1 VAEAERAAAAEAT
14 AAAEEEAARQKAECV
29 TWGVGSFQCPRKY
42 CEPKETM
49 HNMDALFDG
58 KVRWEGRN
66 PNPIPMPNAIPD
78 PDLRITLVLT
88 PNPNPQP

>member
-1 VAEAERAAAAEAT
+1 MAAVRRGSEAEHEAAIRVEAAEARAEAAEAAAA
-14 AAAEEEAARQKAECV
+14 AAEEAARQKAECI

-58 KVRWEGRN
+58 KVCCEGRN
-66 PNPIPMPNAIPD
+66 P
-78 PDLRITLVLT
+78 
-88 PNPNPQP
+88 

>member
-1 VAEAERAAAAEAT
+1 MAEAERTAAAEA
-14 AAAEEEAARQKAECV
+14 AAAAAEEAARQKAECV

-58 KVRWEGRN
+58 KVCCEGRN
-66 PNPIPMPNAIPD
+66 P
-78 PDLRITLVLT
+78 
-88 PNPNPQP
+88 